1 MGAILGIGLTH
12 YPPLAGPDKD
22 MAGILRRTLRDP
34 GLPEQYRSPAGWP
47 AAMRE
52 EYGDDD
58 GTSAAARHR
67 EALVTQMRKAR
78 RLLDDFAPDFV
89 VIWGDDQYENFQED
103 IIPPFCV
110 FAYDTFAPMP
120 WAHAPF
126 TRVNIWNEPKDTLL
140 ELRGHRQGAKA
151 LAQELLTAG
160 FDIAYAYKP
169 LHHELGHAFLNAI
182 MYLDYD
188 RHGFTYPVVPIQVNC
203 YGRRVIAQH
212 GGAGSLARA
221 LTDDQLDPP
230 SPMPWRCYDLGAA
243 CARALA
249 QSPWRVALIAS
260 SSWSHA
266 FLTRKHYHLY
276 PDIEADRLLY
286 EALRT
291 GNYDVWRNT
300 SLQAMED
307 SGQQEVLNWMC
318 LAGAM
323 AELGRY
329 PQETVLIE
337 SYIFNS
343 NKCFAFFP
351 PK

>member
-1 MGAILGIGLTH
+1 
-12 YPPLAGPDKD
+12 
-22 MAGILRRTLRDP
+22 
-34 GLPEQYRSPAGWP
+34 
-47 AAMRE
+47 MRE
-52 EYGDDD
+52 EYGDDE

-120 WAHAPF
+120 WAHAPA
-126 TRVNIWNEPKDTLL
+126 RVNIWDEPKDTTL
-140 ELRGHRQGAKA
+140 ELRGHRHGAKA
-151 LAQELLTAG
+151 LTQGLLTAG

-169 LHHELGHAFLNAI
+169 LHQRTVHASLNAI

-188 RHGFTYPVVPIQVNC
+188 RRGFTPGDP
-203 YGRRVIAQH
+203 GELLWSPGHFPTR
-212 GGAGSLARA
+212 GAGSLAHE

-249 QSPWRVALIAS
+249 QSPWRVACLAS

-266 FLTRKHYHLY
+266 FT
-276 PDIEADRLLY
+276 
-286 EALRT
+286 
-291 GNYDVWRNT
+291 
-300 SLQAMED
+300 
-307 SGQQEVLNWMC
+307 
-318 LAGAM
+318 LAS
-323 AELGRY
+323 
-329 PQETVLIE
+329 T
-337 SYIFNS
+337 
-343 NKCFAFFP
+343 P
-351 PK
+351 PLPRH